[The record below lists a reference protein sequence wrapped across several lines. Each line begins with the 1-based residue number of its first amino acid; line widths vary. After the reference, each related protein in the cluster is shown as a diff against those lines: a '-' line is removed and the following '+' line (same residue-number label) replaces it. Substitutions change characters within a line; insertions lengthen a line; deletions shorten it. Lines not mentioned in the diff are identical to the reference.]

1 MTPMLL
7 VLVLL
12 AAILLFWAV
21 GAYNRM
27 VRLRSE
33 VGRAFSALD
42 AVLSVQPAL
51 IQASLPSVLTP
62 DALQDDSP
70 THWSRLGSAG
80 DQYARSL
87 ANARAQPLDPE
98 AISALCAAQ
107 RVLDDVWR
115 SAARTADDRDVH
127 DASLPDGMNARFE
140 RLADQVAG
148 PREAFDAS
156 VRAYNDAVRQFP
168 ALLLARI
175 WGFKPAAEIHPPNPG

>member
-21 GAYNRM
+21 GAYNRL
-27 VRLRSE
+27 VRLRCE
-33 VGRAFSALD
+33 VGRAISALD
-42 AVLSVQPAL
+42 AVLSLQPAL
-51 IQASLPSVLTP
+51 IQASLPSVLTS
-62 DALQDDSP
+62 DALADGSS
-70 THWSRLGSAG
+70 TYWSRLGSAG

-98 AISALCAAQ
+98 AVSALCAAQ

-115 SAARTADDRDVH
+115 SAEPTAGDREAH
-127 DASLPDGMNARFE
+127 DASLPDGMISRFE

-156 VRAYNDAVRQFP
+156 IKAYNDAVRQFP

-175 WGFKPAAEIHPPNPG
+175 WGFKPAAGIHPPNPG